1 MVKVSEISVRD
12 ILDIIELSTEDENFN
27 YTGRLDEVKFLS
39 RIFDLKNM
47 KSNDNRFKNMYEDI
61 LQHTVRNDDWDH
73 NWLFYDERLDI
84 RGDNFIKFLEEIF
97 HPAVRIDQQN
107 WQAYIDKINDVLK
120 YDKLKIGVAPGLID
134 GREKYK
140 LMQLTSDTLV
150 ETYLTE
156 VRDKFSSEYIDSQ
169 VSIML
174 EYIESNPNV
183 AIGKA
188 KELIES
194 CDKTILIEVNNGYDK
209 EVDFPALTKQA
220 MRAIGLSAKD
230 QDKTTSSGIISAKIL
245 GNLSSISHNM
255 AELRN
260 EFGDGHGKE
269 STFVSLPP
277 RYARLAVGTASTLV
291 YFMWETYQEKKTKF

>member
-1 MVKVSEISVRD
+1 
-12 ILDIIELSTEDENFN
+12 
-27 YTGRLDEVKFLS
+27 
-39 RIFDLKNM
+39 M

-194 CDKTILIEVNNGYDK
+194 CAKTILIEVNNGYDK